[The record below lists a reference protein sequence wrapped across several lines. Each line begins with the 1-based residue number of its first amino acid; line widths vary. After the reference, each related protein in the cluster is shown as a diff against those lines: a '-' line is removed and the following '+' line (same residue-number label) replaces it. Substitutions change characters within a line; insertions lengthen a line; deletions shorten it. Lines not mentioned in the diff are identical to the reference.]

1 MKKAK
6 WLLSGIGIVMAS
18 ALALTGCGSS
28 GSIGGDNG
36 GGSGMFGGMFG
47 QSGSEQS
54 DKRELTFEEIEEL
67 AEECSFHVHWYSTD
81 GTFDSGTAFVMDSE
95 KHGQKLL
102 VTAFHFLW
110 PDDADTFTGEELPEY
125 IEGGRIFYAKSGE
138 DPGARL
144 KNCLVIKDA
153 DAVPQIEKDV
163 AAFTLQGQTDLRTL
177 PLSNRKVQK
186 GEKLY
191 LLASLWD
198 TEDVHENCVYE
209 AEAVS
214 SRNGVLTFKMDSKYG
229 TTGAS
234 GGPIVDKYG
243 EVVAIH
249 MASGGGYLY
258 GHTAESF
265 AAQIDKGTI
274 SDITYPEEPV
284 DEDEETPVYTYA
296 WDETMNGVYFDFR
309 IDHVEWMD
317 AVGPKMAPEGAKYV
331 ILDVSF
337 DTRELSDEDVDLFGD
352 DFVMMWD
359 TDYSFR
365 CDELE
370 ANGMFGEEFTVAGD
384 QVSSGKMAYLV
395 PADAEELYLYFCDYI
410 YDGEDMYYE
419 VGEHYFEI
427 PISNEISVGDGKILN
442 LSR

>member
-1 MKKAK
+1 MKKTK
-6 WLLSGIGIVMAS
+6 WLFSSLGIVMAS
-18 ALALTGCGSS
+18 ALALAGCGSLGGA
-28 GSIGGDNG
+28 GSDNG
-36 GGSGMFGGMFG
+36 GGSGILGGMFG
-47 QSGSEQS
+47 QSESEQS
-54 DKRELTFEEIEEL
+54 DKQELTFEEIEEL
-67 AEECSFHVHWYSTD
+67 AEECSFQVHWYSTD

-95 KHGQKLL
+95 THGQKLL

-125 IEGGRIFYAKSGE
+125 IEGGRIYYAKSGE
-138 DPGARL
+138 DTGARL

-153 DAVPQIEKDV
+153 DAAPQIDKDV
-163 AAFTLQGQTDLRTL
+163 AAFTLQRKKNLRAL
-177 PLSNRKVQK
+177 PLSDRKVQK

-214 SRNGVLTFKMDSKYG
+214 SQGGVLTFKMDSKYG

-274 SDITYPEEPV
+274 SDIIYPWEPV
-284 DEDEETPVYTYA
+284 DEDEVTPVYTHA
-296 WDETMNGVYFDFR
+296 WDETMNGAFFDFQ
-309 IDHVEWMD
+309 IDHVEWTD
-317 AVGPKMAPEGAKYV
+317 TVGAKKAPEGSKYV

-337 DTRELSDEDVDLFGD
+337 DTREISYEDVEMFGQ
-352 DFVMMWD
+352 DFIMMWERD
-359 TDYSFR
+359 PDYSFR
-365 CDELE
+365 CDDLE
-370 ANGMFGEEFTVAGD
+370 ANGMFGEKFSVAGN
-384 QVSSGKMAYLV
+384 QVTNGRMAYLV
-395 PADAEELYLYFCDYI
+395 PADVEGLYLYFCDYI
-410 YDGEDMYYE
+410 YDEEDAYRE
-419 VGEHYFEI
+419 LGDHLFEI
-427 PISNEISVGDGKILN
+427 VKENESGDF
-442 LSR
+442 